1 MKPSLTFPLWPL
13 AVTTLAILVGCT
25 EPQDATSPVTQTTP
39 PEVTTATSTPAP
51 TPNIAATVEAAV
63 RSMLTTP
70 VPVPSLAG
78 PRASD
83 VVTPPLSQVVSGVL
97 PAVVAIRTPAGTGSG
112 FFISENGLIL
122 TNAHVVGSFFKAT
135 VVGRGGALE
144 HGVTAD
150 VIAVDDKVDLAVIS
164 VRSDIKR
171 HFLEFADSDALA
183 LADDVVVI
191 GYPLSEILG
200 EAITVTKGIVS
211 SKREVDG
218 LEWLQT
224 DAAVNPGNS
233 GGPLVN
239 VEGEVV
245 GIITLR
251 VEGAPTGRR
260 LEGTGFALSASVIK
274 KRLPGLTE

>member
-13 AVTTLAILVGCT
+13 AVATLAILAGCT

-39 PEVTTATSTPAP
+39 PTTATSTPAA

-83 VVTPPLSQVVSGVL
+83 VVTPLLSQVVSGVL

-150 VIAVDDKVDLAVIS
+150 VIAVDDEVDLAVIS
-164 VRSDIKR
+164 VSSDVKR

-200 EAITVTKGIVS
+200 EAITVTKGILS

-218 LEWLQT
+218 LEWLQA

-251 VEGAPTGRR
+251 VEGAPAGRR